1 MPTVPLNMEQI
12 DVSYR
17 FVVFIFFPFIVELFL
32 FKMIARNTIQEL
44 NLLIQDRELNILS
57 DIFGS
62 IRKIGCKLKNIG
74 ANFKVQMSKLLK
86 T

>member
-62 IRKIGCKLKNIG
+62 IRRLVVN
-74 ANFKVQMSKLLK
+74 
-86 T
+86 

>member
-74 ANFKVQMSKLLK
+74 ANLKVQMSKLLK

>member
-1 MPTVPLNMEQI
+1 MKLLQYMFLA
-12 DVSYR
+12 DLLFS
-17 FVVFIFFPFIVELFL
+17 FLFSFIVELFL

-74 ANFKVQMSKLLK
+74 ANLKVQMSKLLK